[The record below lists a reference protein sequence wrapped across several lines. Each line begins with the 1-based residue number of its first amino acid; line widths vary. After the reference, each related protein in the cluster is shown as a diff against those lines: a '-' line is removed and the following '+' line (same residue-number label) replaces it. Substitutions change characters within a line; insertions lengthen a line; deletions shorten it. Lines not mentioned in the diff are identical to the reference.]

1 MACTYTV
8 FYEHFNLVKE
18 NFKDVHI
25 ELVDEKVKTQSSL
38 SQPSWSYVL
47 NLLSLAGKGRLL
59 SGKKV
64 WTLDPIFYS
73 QPYSKGSGF

>member
-38 SQPSWSYVL
+38 SQPS
-47 NLLSLAGKGRLL
+47 
-59 SGKKV
+59 
-64 WTLDPIFYS
+64 
-73 QPYSKGSGF
+73 

>member
-8 FYEHFNLVKE
+8 CFELFNLAKE

-25 ELVDEKVKTQSSL
+25 ELVNEKVKMQSSL

-47 NLLSLAGKGRLL
+47 NLLSFAGTGRSL
-59 SGKKV
+59 SGKKI
-64 WTLDPIFYS
+64 WTLDPIFS
-73 QPYSKGSGF
+73 SLPYSKGSGF